1 MRRPASI
8 LVLALT
14 LTACATPEPPA
25 TIRRAEAVPEPVEIT
40 IHTSPPG
47 GVVDWNGNVLGA
59 APVSITIRPETA
71 FSGRPRWPDTG
82 ALTHFIR
89 ARWPDGSW
97 KTEIFDP
104 NEIPPQQIGIVSPN
118 ILSYRDL
125 AWGEP
130 PRKKGMRPIR

>member
-8 LVLALT
+8 LAFAAL

-59 APVSITIRPETA
+59 APVSITIRPETT